1 MHARRVISLVTLLAF
16 LPLATGCASH
26 KVIPLD
32 SDPDPAADPLEAGK
46 AIAITAYTTHA
57 EGTQSW
63 HGTVQAAPPDSLQFS
78 KKVTSGNA
86 SAVETSTLT
95 LTLARADVKS
105 LSVTGTDSGRSV
117 ALATAIIVACG
128 AVVVVW
134 AIASLASL
142 ELFE

>member
-1 MHARRVISLVTLLAF
+1 MGARRVISLVTLLAF
-16 LPLATGCASH
+16 LPLATGCSSH
-26 KVIPLD
+26 KAIPLD

-46 AIAITAYTTHA
+46 AIAITGYTTHA

-86 SAVETSTLT
+86 SALETST

-105 LSVTGTDSGRSV
+105 LSVTGTHWGRSV
-117 ALATAIIVACG
+117 VLATAIIVACG
-128 AVVVVW
+128 AVLSVW
-134 AIASLASL
+134 AMASLDF
-142 ELFE
+142 FE